1 MKQKLISM
9 TEKEITRHNIIQN
22 LIDGKI
28 NGIDASKQIQVSTR
42 QIRRIKAK
50 VKEKGAVG
58 IIHGNRG
65 KESNRKIDI
74 ETLTK
79 TIELLKGKYHGFKP
93 TLATEKLIELDEI
106 KLSSEKVRQI
116 MIENKLWKV
125 RSKRQSKKKYFWR
138 ARKDNYGEMEQ
149 FDGSYHI
156 WFGDFETCL
165 LLAVDDA
172 TGKITYAKFDYNES
186 IKAVFKFWLEYFDK
200 NGVPISIY
208 LDKFSTYKVNHKNAT
223 DNKDMITQFQ
233 RASNQTGF
241 KLIFANS
248 PQAKGRVERMNKTL
262 QDRLVKEL
270 KLAGITTIEKANKF
284 LKEYILK
291 FNAKFAVVP
300 EKQADLHKEISATMK
315 QKLPQIFSIQDQRVV
330 MNDYTIRFENQYFQL
345 NQEQPTTVYKKD
357 NVIIEKHL
365 GDEIKID
372 LKGHY
377 LNYVILPER
386 PKKEIDVNLPAL
398 TIRKQSDWKPPID
411 HPWRN
416 PFFFRKITS
425 SKQEIECVK

>member
-1 MKQKLISM
+1 
-9 TEKEITRHNIIQN
+9 
-22 LIDGKI
+22 
-28 NGIDASKQIQVSTR
+28 
-42 QIRRIKAK
+42 
-50 VKEKGAVG
+50 
-58 IIHGNRG
+58 
-65 KESNRKIDI
+65 
-74 ETLTK
+74 
-79 TIELLKGKYHGFKP
+79 
-93 TLATEKLIELDEI
+93 
-106 KLSSEKVRQI
+106 
-116 MIENKLWKV
+116 
-125 RSKRQSKKKYFWR
+125 
-138 ARKDNYGEMEQ
+138 
-149 FDGSYHI
+149 
-156 WFGDFETCL
+156 
-165 LLAVDDA
+165 
-172 TGKITYAKFDYNES
+172 
-186 IKAVFKFWLEYFDK
+186 
-200 NGVPISIY
+200 
-208 LDKFSTYKVNHKNAT
+208 
-223 DNKDMITQFQ
+223 
-233 RASNQTGF
+233 
-241 KLIFANS
+241 
-248 PQAKGRVERMNKTL
+248 MNKTL

-270 KLAGITTIEKANKF
+270 KLAGITTIEKANEF
-284 LKEYILK
+284 LKEYIFK

-300 EKQADLHKEISATMK
+300 QKQADLHKEISATMK

>member
-42 QIRRIKAK
+42 QIRRIKAR

-58 IIHGNRG
+58 IIHGSRG

-74 ETLTK
+74 KTLTK

-300 EKQADLHKEISATMK
+300 QKQADLHKEISATMK